1 VKQIVVGALVSLILL
16 GLVMVAVGSGMW
28 SYHQPLAPR
37 NVQVI

>member
-1 VKQIVVGALVSLILL
+1 VKRTVVVVLISLILL